1 MKKDKEKRDE
11 IEKLR
16 KEMIYKIKETKS
28 TLLALNEEQLETT
41 TKMTILQNHQLTSEL
56 EFQSKVILLSKLR
69 N

>member
-28 TLLALNEEQLETT
+28 TLLALNE
-41 TKMTILQNHQLTSEL
+41 
-56 EFQSKVILLSKLR
+56 
-69 N
+69 